1 MAKKRDDS
9 NRVQITQFGIEVFG
23 KEDWYQIANF
33 GLDLRY
39 CITDSRGNVTWQLE
53 ILNGKERIPIEMTND
68 DFATPA
74 RFHAAILKKG
84 FVFKGEKYE
93 LNLVKEALIPRAKRA
108 ERIDT
113 LGRHKSGL
121 YFFVNGAFDGKAF
134 LTPNEF
140 GMIEHE
146 STAYFLPY
154 MDALDLK
161 QYKSVSRFIYLPETL
176 TLEKWIE
183 LFRDAYG
190 EAGLLPFCFYV
201 ASLFRDIAYH
211 HAHCFPIL
219 YLKGIRGTGKSS
231 MARNLTALFGYPQA
245 EISLMAPN
253 TPKSLPRLLE
263 QMSNAL
269 LWFDE
274 YRNDLP
280 PDIRAIIQAI
290 YDGGGYHR
298 ANNTQDNST
307 NSVDV
312 LSGIVLTSNYTPD
325 NDIFLSRVVCVH
337 LNDPTKTDAQKKAF
351 DALRSYESTGL
362 SSITASLLQ
371 HRALIDTHYRETH
384 HAIYEALRRQTKGI
398 DSRVLHNLAAIV
410 TPAQILIQQKALN
423 LKAAYKG
430 ADLKTLAATVAASQ
444 QQLLVGKSELSH
456 FFEIVAAGIES
467 GRLKAGIDFL
477 RMKPKGKPTALALRL
492 GRLVTYYQKE
502 SRATANKIGM
512 SRQEIEQLA
521 KAHPT
526 FISDRVKVHFQN
538 EAGNDSPTN
547 ALLLDY
553 HAVLR
558 MFDLQ
563 ISENFFT
570 ATIPKNDENSTK
582 KPPQTPSQSAK

>member
-1 MAKKRDDS
+1 MKKKRDNS
-9 NRVQITQFGIEVFG
+9 SRVQITPYGIDVFG

-53 ILNGKERIPIEMTND
+53 ILTGKERFPIEMTNE

-93 LNLVKEALIPRAKRA
+93 LNLVKEELIPRAKRA

-134 LTPNEF
+134 ITPNEF
-140 GMIEHE
+140 GMVEHDG
-146 STAYFLPY
+146 SAYFLPY
-154 MDALDLK
+154 AIDLK
-161 QYKSVSRFIYLPETL
+161 QYKSVSRFIYLPESL
-176 TLEKWIE
+176 TLNNWLA

-201 ASLFRDIAYH
+201 ASLFRDIAYS

-219 YLKGIRGTGKSS
+219 YLEGIRGTGKSS

-245 EISLMAPN
+245 EISLIAPN

-325 NDIFLSRVVCVH
+325 NDIFLSRVVCVYM
-337 LNDPTKTDAQKKAF
+337 NDPTKTDAQKKAF

-371 HRALIDTHYRETH
+371 HRAVIETHYRETH
-384 HAIYEALRRQTKGI
+384 HAIYEALRKQTAGI
-398 DSRVLHNLAAIV
+398 DSRVLQNLAAIV
-410 TPAQILIQQKALN
+410 APAQILIQQKVLN
-423 LKAAYKG
+423 LKAIFKG
-430 ADLKTLAATVAASQ
+430 ADLKTLAANVATAQ

-456 FFEIVAAGIES
+456 FFDIIAAGIES
-467 GRLKAGIDFL
+467 QRLKVGIDFV
-477 RMKPKGKPTALALRL
+477 RIKPKGKPICLALRL
-492 GRLVTYYQKE
+492 GRLMSFYQKE
-502 SRATANKIGM
+502 FRATANKIGH

-521 KAHPT
+521 KAHPA
-526 FISDRVKVHFQN
+526 FVDDRYKVHFQN

-553 HAVLR
+553 DAVLR

-563 ISENFFT
+563 ISENFFIPPT
-570 ATIPKNDENSTK
+570 PKNDEKTSK
-582 KPPQTPSQSAK
+582 KPPQTPSQRAK